1 MSSAQE
7 FEGKN
12 LNLAIAKACGELN
25 ITVENLKYDI
35 ISYGSSGIFGLVGV
49 KKAKIKVSLEPKS
62 VNAEANLEITQESL
76 PIAEEHA
83 SEKETVPDERLE
95 DLADTGKASLEKILN
110 FIVEDADI
118 RFEVKERAIKYHVTS
133 EKSALIIGKRGQT
146 LEAIQYLLEKILNK
160 NRTGKVRINVDIEGY
175 LESRKDSLE
184 EMAVKLADKAKKT
197 GKPVSAGNMN
207 AHDRKVIHLTLKND
221 RKVRTQSMGDG
232 ALKKLVIFPKKKTL
246 PKKKVGNEETQ

>member
-1 MSSAQE
+1 M
-7 FEGKN
+7 
-12 LNLAIAKACGELN
+12 
-25 ITVENLKYDI
+25 
-35 ISYGSSGIFGLVGV
+35 
-49 KKAKIKVSLEPKS
+49 
-62 VNAEANLEITQESL
+62 
-76 PIAEEHA
+76 PIAEEQA
-83 SEKETVPDERLE
+83 GEKETVPDERLE

>member
-1 MSSAQE
+1 
-7 FEGKN
+7 
-12 LNLAIAKACGELN
+12 
-25 ITVENLKYDI
+25 
-35 ISYGSSGIFGLVGV
+35 
-49 KKAKIKVSLEPKS
+49 
-62 VNAEANLEITQESL
+62 
-76 PIAEEHA
+76 
-83 SEKETVPDERLE
+83 
-95 DLADTGKASLEKILN
+95 
-110 FIVEDADI
+110 VEDADI

-246 PKKKVGNEETQ
+246 PKKKVGNEEAQ

>member
-62 VNAEANLEITQESL
+62 VNAEANLEITEESL
-76 PIAEEHA
+76 PIAEEQA

-246 PKKKVGNEETQ
+246 PKKKVGNEEAQ